1 MKFTL
6 RDLLWLTLVLA
17 LALSWF
23 NSDRRR
29 DAELRATTDRHNKW
43 LDEWKAE
50 TSETIEGYRKAAL
63 DPLAYREFVYKRNQ
77 EVAKA
82 QQARAQQSNNENELP

>member
-17 LALSWF
+17 VALSWF

-43 LDEWKAE
+43 LDEWRAE
-50 TSETIEGYRKAAL
+50 TSKTIEGYRKAAL
-63 DPLAYREFVYKRNQ
+63 DPVAYREFVYKRNQ
-77 EVAKA
+77 DEADARK
-82 QQARAQQSNNENELP
+82 ARAEKSDDEN